1 MKTHSLILHRRSQR
15 GFSIVEALFALILT
29 MVGFTAV
36 FRLQG
41 AQMTASLSAR
51 DMSAA
56 SNLAEYAITELT
68 RDSYEWNT
76 PVRTGTRLGRNPA
89 VWHSFTSFPVD
100 QNMQMH
106 RRHDDVQGTALNR
119 QRFCVHYWFDDF
131 QGLYEGLLNARVRV
145 VWPRD
150 PRDHISI
157 EDICGDANV
166 SNFQPNPANWLSITV
181 PFIMR
186 RHP

>member
-1 MKTHSLILHRRSQR
+1 MNMTQIRYKKQS
-15 GFSIVEALFALILT
+15 GFSILEALFALILT

-41 AQMTASLSAR
+41 AQMTASMSAK

-56 SNLAEYAITELT
+56 SNLAEFAITELN

-76 PVRTGTRLGRNPA
+76 PFRTGARLGRA
-89 VWHSFTSFPVD
+89 VRVWHSFTDFPVD

-106 RRHDDVQGTALNR
+106 RRDDDVQGTLLNR
-119 QRFCVHYWFDDF
+119 QRFCIHYWFDDF
-131 QGLYEGLLNARVRV
+131 QGLYDGLLNSRVRV
-145 VWPRD
+145 IWPRD
-150 PRDHISI
+150 PSAQRSI
-157 EDICGDANV
+157 ELVCGEGNV
-166 SNFQPNPANWLSITV
+166 GNFEPNPADWLSITV
-181 PFIMR
+181 PFVLR